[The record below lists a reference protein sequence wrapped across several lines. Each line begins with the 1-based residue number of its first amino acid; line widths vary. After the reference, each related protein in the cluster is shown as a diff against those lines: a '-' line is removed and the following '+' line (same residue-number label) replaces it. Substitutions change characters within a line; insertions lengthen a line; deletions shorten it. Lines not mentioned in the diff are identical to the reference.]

1 MQRSHFCWVPPGQR
15 YGDARRH
22 IISAF
27 HGCIPVFTIPD
38 GHHTLE
44 EVVPWGRMSVS
55 VAQEE
60 LPLLPAILRNIS
72 AERRDEMRHEL
83 SCAWRRLWYS
93 SIYGQCLGEEPQT
106 DAFDGLLQVFAQRL
120 QGGGGQPP
128 PVQSAHQQ
136 RLPSWRRRWP
146 SRAACGVGGAETS
159 SVEEGARL
167 PRGYPHS
174 RRNGSPWSTPP
185 SAGSPAQVYR
195 RG

>member
-1 MQRSHFCWVPPGQR
+1 MPPGQR

-44 EVVPWGRMSVS
+44 EVLPWGRMSVS
-55 VAQEE
+55 VSQEA

-72 AERRDEMRHEL
+72 AERRDEMRREL
-83 SCAWRRLWYS
+83 SCAWRRLWFS
-93 SIYGQCLGEEPQT
+93 SIYGECLGEEPQT

-120 QGGGGQPP
+120 QGGSGQPP
-128 PVQSAHQQ
+128 PVQSAHHQ
-136 RLPSWRRRWP
+136 RSWRRRWP
-146 SRAACGVGGAETS
+146 SRAACGVGGAEAS

-167 PRGYPHS
+167 PRAGGRAG
-174 RRNGSPWSTPP
+174 RRSGP
-185 SAGSPAQVYR
+185 G
-195 RG
+195 